1 MVLQHELFFNLLNA
15 LTLQLELIA
24 QYTVGCRVN
33 MNEGGDPIPKHRR
46 KHRDQEDDQD
56 GPKKGYVSPSHS
68 FCKSEIDEDDTVNE
82 SYSDADNDA
91 MDEII
96 ECKSKENECDNAVN
110 SSQNSFVDKVI
121 SANYV
126 KEQPVLYL
134 EPVSHLLVSNITEW
148 CTKPPKR
155 DEVKELFSQCL
166 CPENIEGLKPVR
178 INESFYKIIP
188 PRAKIADQKIRGIN
202 QFITRAM
209 GPLVKVFET
218 LQN

>member
-1 MVLQHELFFNLLNA
+1 MHA
-15 LTLQLELIA
+15 LKLQLGLIA

-33 MNEGGDPIPKHRR
+33 VDEGGDPIPKHRR
-46 KHRDQEDDQD
+46 KHRDHKDDQDED

-68 FCKSEIDEDDTVNE
+68 YCESEIDEDDTVNE

-96 ECKSKENECDNAVN
+96 ECKSKENERDNDDNVN
-110 SSQNSFVDKVI
+110 SSHNSFVDKII

-134 EPVSHLLVSNITEW
+134 EPVSDLLVSNITEW
-148 CTKPPKR
+148 CIKTPKR

-188 PRAKIADQKIRGIN
+188 PRAKIADQKNKGNKSIHHKGDGT
-202 QFITRAM
+202 F
-209 GPLVKVFET
+209 GESL
-218 LQN
+218 